1 MYMAPEQCMGKRT
14 DIPADIY
21 SLGCVIYEVL
31 TGKPPFVGKNVLET
45 AYKHMNEAPKP
56 IAPDSAHD
64 KVLSRLEAVIFKCL
78 AKDPNERYQSASQV
92 KNDLAVLS
100 SASEADWQS
109 NTFVYKKTTKVKKRK
124 KVEVREQTKPKMSIE
139 IIALLGALVVI
150 CVVAIIWI
158 VAFLN
163 SDSSEGPA
171 YNNDELWVIKDKGK
185 QSEQPDYASQEDAA
199 RTEMSRA
206 ERESGP
212 DSKEYA
218 AAVKELARVYVSST
232 HWQEA
237 QTWLTKLT
245 TLYPKLGMDSQLT
258 GVKAELAYTNF
269 LLNKNNEA
277 KDYANQAIK
286 EVDAMQIPD
295 EKKDA
300 MLATPLQVL
309 GEIYSSTGNLEKAES
324 TYNRLQTCLAPFR
337 VKAVGQFYRCA
348 AKLGD
353 VYRRENKLPLAE
365 MAYKEAVSYY
375 RANEKTPSLF
385 LAKAEYGYAL
395 VLEKVGKLPEAE
407 ILFRE
412 SLTITSNISGEKN
425 ELYAPIK
432 KHLNDIKWKLN
443 FWGSLMA
450 KFSGDS
456 NN

>member
-1 MYMAPEQCMGKRT
+1 
-14 DIPADIY
+14 
-21 SLGCVIYEVL
+21 
-31 TGKPPFVGKNVLET
+31 
-45 AYKHMNEAPKP
+45 
-56 IAPDSAHD
+56 
-64 KVLSRLEAVIFKCL
+64 
-78 AKDPNERYQSASQV
+78 
-92 KNDLAVLS
+92 
-100 SASEADWQS
+100 
-109 NTFVYKKTTKVKKRK
+109 
-124 KVEVREQTKPKMSIE
+124 
-139 IIALLGALVVI
+139 
-150 CVVAIIWI
+150 
-158 VAFLN
+158 
-163 SDSSEGPA
+163 
-171 YNNDELWVIKDKGK
+171 
-185 QSEQPDYASQEDAA
+185 
-199 RTEMSRA
+199 
-206 ERESGP
+206 
-212 DSKEYA
+212 
-218 AAVKELARVYVSST
+218 
-232 HWQEA
+232 
-237 QTWLTKLT
+237 
-245 TLYPKLGMDSQLT
+245 
-258 GVKAELAYTNF
+258 
-269 LLNKNNEA
+269 
-277 KDYANQAIK
+277 
-286 EVDAMQIPD
+286 MQIPD

-395 VLEKVGKLPEAE
+395 VLEKEGKLPEAE
-407 ILFRE
+407 IHFRE